1 MLYTRS
7 SFIKWL
13 TEVKG
18 CEVHPLR
25 DSNTLQIIN
34 GVAKG
39 FIWANTKDV
48 IDYEEIYLLCN
59 RIYIDG
65 LPGDNDLIKIE

>member
-13 TEVKG
+13 TDVKD
-18 CEVHPLR
+18 CKVQPLGG
-25 DSNTLQIIN
+25 NTLQVTN
-34 GVAKG
+34 GIAKG
-39 FIWANTKDV
+39 FIWASSKDI

-59 RIYIDG
+59 KIHIVG
-65 LPGDNDLIKIE
+65 LPGDNDLIKVE